1 MKKLLFGIFISLL
14 SFTTANS
21 EISVGVSGTLGMM
34 DAEGK
39 ETVSGSTNAGVD
51 WGATSAG
58 TRDATATAATTQSDT
73 EDLVIAYG
81 SIWAEGHLSS
91 NIRAGINFVPYAL
104 QSETTENVRHD
115 NCSHSEGHLNEPVSS
130 QVCTSTSNKVD
141 VELVNLAQLYLSYHT
156 DNFFVK
162 AGVMTADIETN
173 ENLATGSQYDDASLE
188 GTFVGA
194 GIERDFG
201 TEMFVRSEINFTK
214 FDDIK
219 LTGKGSDNTTT
230 IDVTDLGGINA
241 SVSVGKTF

>member
-1 MKKLLFGIFISLL
+1 ML
-14 SFTTANS
+14 
-21 EISVGVSGTLGMM
+21 

-39 ETVSGSTNAGVD
+39 ETVSGSTNAGTT
-51 WGATSAG
+51 WGATSGAA
-58 TRDATATAATTQSDT
+58 RAATATAATTQSDT
-73 EDLVIAYG
+73 EDLVIGYA
-81 SIWAEGHLSS
+81 SIWAEGHLTS

-104 QSETTENVRHD
+104 ESETTENLRHD
-115 NCSHSEGHLNEPVSS
+115 NCSHAEGHLNEPVSS

-141 VELVNLAQLYLSYHT
+141 VELVNLAQLYLSYHA

-173 ENLATGSQYDDASLE
+173 ESLATGSKYDDASLE

-201 TEMFVRSEINFTK
+201 TEMFIRSEINFTK

-241 SVSVGKTF
+241 TVSVGKTF